1 MAGCRSMQGR
11 RAVLILMRLN
21 PLMGNIKNGKNSTGH
36 YRKGHSSATVK
47 GTIVMRILT
56 MAMAMG
62 VMSGFS
68 AQAFTNPQTYC
79 ELYGKDY
86 ADSRTLDVDQWQA
99 GFRNAFSSCMT
110 QYTSAAPDNSNQK
123 SAEKAIKKVAAAPTK
138 DSTRRKRTPLL
149 APGSVAWN
157 EYCAAKYASFNK
169 VTGTYKSYSG
179 KAKPCLVPSG

>member
-1 MAGCRSMQGR
+1 MQDR
-11 RAVLILMRLN
+11 RAALILLRLN
-21 PLMGNIKNGKNSTGH
+21 PLMGNIKSGKNSTGH
-36 YRKGHSSATVK
+36 YRKGQSSAAIE
-47 GTIVMRILT
+47 GIIVMRILA

-79 ELYGKDY
+79 ELFGKDY

-99 GFRNAFSSCMT
+99 GFRNAFSSCMM
-110 QYTSAAPDNSNQK
+110 QYTSAAPDISNQK
-123 SAEKAIKKVAAAPTK
+123 SAEKPIKKVAATPTR
-138 DSTRRKRTPLL
+138 DTSRRKRTPLL

-169 VTGTYKSYSG
+169 ETGTYKSYSG